1 MLTRPTKLF
10 PSAKDIKRV
19 KRGRGSVRVCV
30 CVGMKER
37 VSGKKWRIHT
47 AESERLVVCSRLCEC
62 VHEKRESERK
72 GRIPFSSQS
81 LKRFCFPN

>member
-1 MLTRPTKLF
+1 MSGKFGCERG
-10 PSAKDIKRV
+10 KDIKRV

-62 VHEKRESERK
+62 VHEKRERVK
-72 GRIPFSSQS
+72 GKEEFHFLVNP
-81 LKRFCFPN
+81 